1 MTVRAVSLGLLLAL
15 SISLGTYFNDWK
27 IGQTQLIGNFLPIS
41 VFGLSVLFLLVLNP
55 LAHRLGKGLPLKKS
69 EIAVMV
75 ALGLASCGFPGSNFY
90 RGFVVVT
97 ALPAHWLKT
106 NPSWQASHVMS
117 YVPGGSSELG
127 QGHVLDWPRLVRE
140 TTNAGYQDPD
150 SPAGRLFRN
159 LGEEGQR
166 LFRQTA
172 EQGRVEVNTIA
183 ELTRSV
189 NLALRSPALFEGAD
203 GSWPEH
209 EIVAHNRARLAR
221 VFDGAVLPA
230 PRGEGALLDGGRADS
245 FLVDTLM
252 QGRGSNQQLGIAE
265 LPWRAWWPT
274 MRLWG
279 SVALLLGVCALC
291 LALVVHPQWARRELL
306 PYPIARFLDEA
317 SARRA
322 DSGWPEVTT
331 QKLFWVGFS
340 VVLFWHLLNGL
351 HAWFPEIPE
360 MPFKQDLWALTELFP
375 NAARVNGQY
384 GWFGPTI
391 FLSVVAFSFFMSTS
405 ASFSLGIAH
414 VLFMLFGALMV
425 RNGLQLD
432 GDGLGTKRSN
442 LLRFGAYVAYAAMIV
457 YTGRHYYKAVLLG
470 ALGRPR
476 SAETP
481 PYAVW
486 AARGLVVASVLSTL
500 ALSSSGLGFFLS
512 GLFVF
517 LVLLTFVVMTR
528 MVCETGAFF
537 VQTSWAPVGVM
548 TALFGFDAIG
558 PTPFVL
564 LALASV
570 LLVLDPRETLMPFLQ
585 HGLKLTDV
593 HGGAAPGRIVPWL
606 LGVVLVGFIVAGVA
620 SFSLQYNL
628 SATQVG
634 NTWGTHQ
641 LPTVAFSTLSR
652 FIAESSARGSLAE
665 ATAANGW
672 QSLALLQPIDDAV
685 WWTLLGGVLVLGVSV
700 ARLRLPW
707 WPLHPIAF
715 LIWDTYPIAMFGVS
729 FLLGWMVKASVV
741 GLTGARGYHLV
752 KPLMIGV
759 IAGEL
764 LSGLFW
770 MATGIGYYLVTGQA
784 SVSYSIFP
792 R

>member
-15 SISLGTYFNDWK
+15 LISAGTYFNDWK

-41 VFGLSVLFLLVLNP
+41 VFGLAVVLLLVVNP
-55 LAHRLGKGLPLKKS
+55 LLHRVRKRLPLKKS

-75 ALGLASCGFPGSNFY
+75 ALGLAACGWPGSNLY
-90 RGFVVVT
+90 RNFVTVT

-106 NPSWQASHVMS
+106 NPSWQANHVMS
-117 YVPGGSSELG
+117 YVPGGSGELG
-127 QGHVLDWPRLVRE
+127 QGHVRDWPRVVRE
-140 TTNAGYQDPD
+140 IVSAGAAGVD
-150 SPAGRLFRN
+150 SPAGRLWRH
-159 LGEEGQR
+159 LGEDGQR
-166 LFRQTA
+166 LFQQA
-172 EQGRVEVNTIA
+172 ADKGRVEVNMVA
-183 ELTRSV
+183 DLTRSL
-189 NLALRSPALFEGAD
+189 NQALHAQDLFDPPVTGRPD
-203 GSWPEH
+203 H
-209 EIVAHNRARLAR
+209 EVVSHNRAVLAH
-221 VFDGAVLPA
+221 VFAGAVLPA
-230 PRGEGALLDGGRADS
+230 PKGEGALLDGGRADP

-252 QGRGSNQQLGIAE
+252 QGRGANQELSLSE

-274 MRLWG
+274 IRLWG
-279 SVALLLGVCALC
+279 SVAFLLGLCSLC
-291 LALVVHPQWARRELL
+291 LALVVHPQWSRRELL
-306 PYPIARFLDEA
+306 PYPIVRFLDEA
-317 SARRA
+317 SARKPER
-322 DSGWPEVTT
+322 GWPEVTG
-331 QKLFWVGFS
+331 QKLFWLGFA
-340 VVLFWHLLNGL
+340 VVVFWHTLNGL
-351 HAWFPEIPE
+351 HAWFPEVPE
-360 MPFKQDLWALTELFP
+360 MPFQQDLWALTELFP
-375 NAARVNGQY
+375 NAARVGGQY

-391 FLSVVAFSFFMSTS
+391 FLSVIAFSFFMSTS
-405 ASFSLGIAH
+405 ASFSLGISH
-414 VLFMLFGALMV
+414 VLFLIFGSLMI
-425 RNGLQLD
+425 RNGLELD

-442 LLRFGAYVAYAAMIV
+442 LLRFGAYLVYGAMII
-457 YTGRHYYKAVLLG
+457 YTGRHYYKQVLLG
-470 ALGRPR
+470 ALGRAR
-476 SAETP
+476 SRETP
-481 PYAVW
+481 SYTVW
-486 AARGLVVASVLSTL
+486 AARGLILASVLATL
-500 ALSSSGLGFFLS
+500 SLCGSGLGWFLS
-512 GLFVF
+512 GTFVF
-517 LVLLTFVVMTR
+517 LTLLTFVVMTR

-537 VQTSWAPVGVM
+537 LQTSWGPVGVM

-558 PTPFVL
+558 PTPFVI

-585 HGLKLTDV
+585 NGLKMTEV
-593 HGGAAPGRIVPWL
+593 EGGASPGRMSPWL
-606 LGVVLVGFIVAGVA
+606 VFVMLAGFVVAGVV

-652 FIAESSARGSLAE
+652 FVADSAARGSLAE
-665 ATAANGW
+665 ATATSGW
-672 QSLALLQPIDDAV
+672 HSLSLVQPIDDAV
-685 WWTLLGGVLVLGVSV
+685 FWTLLGGALVLGASV

-715 LIWDTYPIAMFGVS
+715 LVWDTYPIAMFGVS

-741 GLTGARGYHLV
+741 GLTGARGYHVV

-770 MATGIGYYLVTGQA
+770 MATGVVYYFITGQA